1 MPLQIDDLSALSYA
15 DGFTLWHYQS
25 AADSRSTMSAP
36 GYFAPVSHMV
46 RTGDI
51 ILARGSDL
59 RRWLFSHGS
68 AIRIEAPEALR
79 QEQQGQ
85 ALEMLALAQRP
96 SAS

>member
-51 ILARGSDL
+51 ILARGSDGFVL
-59 RRWLFSHGS
+59 LHMADTGTNLTATAF
-68 AIRIEAPEALR
+68 
-79 QEQQGQ
+79 
-85 ALEMLALAQRP
+85 
-96 SAS
+96 

>member
-51 ILARGSDL
+51 ILARGSDGFVL
-59 RRWLFSHGS
+59 LHLSGS
-68 AIRIEAPEALR
+68 GTGLTATAF
-79 QEQQGQ
+79 
-85 ALEMLALAQRP
+85 
-96 SAS
+96 